1 MGIEMNDHGG
11 EKTGDSD
18 PARVMVDMR
27 VRVYPGTDA
36 EGCGTVVEDFGE
48 MAGYPVDVGENHIV
62 DAARRWAVML
72 DSGTLV
78 FTDSEHLVPE

>member
-1 MGIEMNDHGG
+1 MNDHASDI
-11 EKTGDSD
+11 TGDEG
-18 PARVMVDMR
+18 PAAVTVDMR

-48 MAGYPVDVGENHIV
+48 MAGYAVDVGETHIV

-72 DSGTLV
+72 DTGTLV